1 MPGSPNEPHKNTMN
15 TDKKRTPIAAPNGTL
30 IQRSLHERLMQFKP
44 VIEQANAER
53 ITRSDLAARIV
64 IDGVP
69 VSEVTAYNYVKL
81 LGIEWNHRQD
91 YRPPVNRKRL
101 RRLVPPLLAQGLTF
115 YAIAKKV
122 GTSICTVAR
131 FVREEGLVED
141 GKRYVA
147 PTARYGRRKKEATR

>member
-1 MPGSPNEPHKNTMN
+1 MN
-15 TDKKRTPIAAPNGTL
+15 TDTKRLRHVAPNGTPV
-30 IQRSLHERLMQFKP
+30 QRSLYNRLCEFKP

-53 ITRSDLAARIV
+53 ITRSELAARLL
-64 IDGVP
+64 IDGIP
-69 VSEVTAYNYVKL
+69 VSEATAYAYVRL

-131 FVREEGLVED
+131 FCREEGLVED